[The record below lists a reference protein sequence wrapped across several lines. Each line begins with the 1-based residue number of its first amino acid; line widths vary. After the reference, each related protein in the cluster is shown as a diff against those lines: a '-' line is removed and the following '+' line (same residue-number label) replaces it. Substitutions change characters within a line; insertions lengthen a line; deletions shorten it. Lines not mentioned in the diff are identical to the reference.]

1 MRSRDG
7 NHSFT
12 RRLCSVVFLFSSLAL
27 NAGEYLVSYK
37 YIVKNATLYNE
48 SLDISKSM
56 TQCEGIPSQTI
67 ILPSPYKDNFQ
78 KLVAQHKEEF
88 IEYIHKLGIDIQS
101 RDITTNNQIT
111 TTTIITLKTTC
122 FKVDFNDTFVK
133 ISHLKQPQN

>member
-12 RRLCSVVFLFSSLAL
+12 RRLCSLTLLFSSLAL

-48 SLDISKSM
+48 SLDIAKSM
-56 TQCEGIPSQTI
+56 TQCEGTPSQTI
-67 ILPSPYKDNFQ
+67 IFSSPHEDNFK
-78 KLVAQHKEEF
+78 KLVERHKEEF
-88 IEYIHKLGIDIQS
+88 LEYLQRLSLDIQS
-101 RDITTNNQIT
+101 RDITTNQQMNAT
-111 TTTIITLKTTC
+111 TTVTLKTTC
-122 FKVDFNDTFVK
+122 FKVDFNDSFVR